1 MNDSILFQDLSNK
14 YILLDYFPTHSQLL
28 IRRPKNKTIDYNT
41 DIVFKPVKMMYLTD
55 SFNGISISQLS
66 EREAVLDVKRK
77 FKMITE
83 YGYKIFRI
91 VDSGNNEYYINAMV
105 FGVFENK
112 LELLKSILNNDL
124 SAEQNKTLFWSE

>member
-66 EREAVLDVKRK
+66 EPEAVLDVKRK